1 MVGRSGN
8 ATFLSPAQKKNKW
21 NEKGVFFYL
30 ANQTAVD
37 RPLTSW
43 PCSVGGKPSI
53 CGHLMNSIFP
63 SIYKTMGSVYVY
75 KVAGINSSARY
86 FHGAAIT
93 EIRAAVPF
101 VSIANSNSGNVNTT
115 RFTHASWVSNPF
127 PAFPVRALPDRDAG
141 DVQKGN
147 KQKKCKTSVLTE
159 PNVFFSLC
167 YCSTS
172 KHMSPFLRKKKEEKE
187 HRALLWTVLGRRQL
201 CQKNWFRGDHH
212 HPATCQ
218 YTLLT
223 VSSSPTSF
231 FFPLI
236 F

>member
-1 MVGRSGN
+1 M
-8 ATFLSPAQKKNKW
+8 KK
-21 NEKGVFFYL
+21 VFFFYL

-159 PNVFFSLC
+159 PNVFSSLC

-172 KHMSPFLRKKKEEKE
+172 KHMSPFLRKKRKKKSI
-187 HRALLWTVLGRRQL
+187 VLFCEPFSVDGNSVKRIGSGAIIIIPRRVNIL
-201 CQKNWFRGDHH
+201 
-212 HPATCQ
+212 
-218 YTLLT
+218 
-223 VSSSPTSF
+223 SSLSRRRRRPF